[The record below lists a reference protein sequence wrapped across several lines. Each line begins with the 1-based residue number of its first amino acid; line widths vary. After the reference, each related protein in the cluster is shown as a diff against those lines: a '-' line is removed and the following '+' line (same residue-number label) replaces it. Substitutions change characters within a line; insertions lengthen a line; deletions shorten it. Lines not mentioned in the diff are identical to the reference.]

1 MKLMSDGHLKVFE
14 WRKYW
19 LVVADPFSDYIEE
32 CDYPM
37 ACGRNGICS
46 GNQQCSCPVSRSAGI
61 HYFRAVNDRQ
71 QTWVAL
77 KLLLSYAM
85 PSKIKLLLN
94 LRKLGTSSGD
104 CFLSFE
110 LFTLINADQEINRK
124 TTIAFIKVQNV
135 RSPPSAS
142 KSRSNLGVK
151 LTFTIGSVLFLLGA
165 IGFLTYI
172 IRKRRRDA
180 QSKEESIGEVLA
192 MPNRFFYDELKTATN
207 NFNKK
212 LGEGGFGAVFEGTL
226 EDGSKIAVKCLEGLG
241 QVNKSFLA
249 EVQSIGG
256 IHHVNLVRLRGYCSW
271 KSQRFLVYEFM
282 SNGSLGCTGHKR

>member
-1 MKLMSDGHLKVFE
+1 MWPAAEEVF
-14 WRKYW
+14 KKKK
-19 LVVADPFSDYIEE
+19 
-32 CDYPM
+32 
-37 ACGRNGICS
+37 
-46 GNQQCSCPVSRSAGI
+46 
-61 HYFRAVNDRQ
+61 
-71 QTWVAL
+71 QTA
-77 KLLLSYAM
+77 
-85 PSKIKLLLN
+85 P
-94 LRKLGTSSGD
+94 
-104 CFLSFE
+104 
-110 LFTLINADQEINRK
+110 
-124 TTIAFIKVQNV
+124 
-135 RSPPSAS
+135 

-226 EDGSKIAVKCLEGLG
+226 EDSSKIAIKCLEGLG

-282 SNGSLGCTGHKR
+282 SNGSLGCTGHKRGDGSVTPFPDREHRRHHRGHPNRGGESGETPR